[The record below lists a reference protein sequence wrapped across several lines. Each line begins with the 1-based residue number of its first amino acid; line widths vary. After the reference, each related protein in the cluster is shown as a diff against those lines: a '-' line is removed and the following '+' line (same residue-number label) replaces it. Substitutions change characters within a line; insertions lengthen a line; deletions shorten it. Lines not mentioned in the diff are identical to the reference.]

1 MIERETH
8 DLRNLFQAVGRFTG
22 QRGPMATPAVRPET
36 DRAVELLDG
45 KSAEILEDPLVV
57 SAFVDGV
64 QASLVLTYREHRP
77 VYLNFTGA
85 AAVSEDLTA
94 VAIRER
100 LHLVASQEDQEWTS
114 SLRSTVPA
122 MFLPS
127 NSPDEVERLAVAS
140 LAGDRESLE
149 RSLIDELVVESH
161 LPLVLDGSLV
171 GRPIDN
177 RLTGVVKTTNRR
189 YLPDET
195 VLYGLKAGW
204 RSPRFRIPAGSHGVK
219 ADRYSCYLRLFDA
232 SRNAWNYGLVRLETF
247 DSGMLDPL
255 AALCLTQR
263 QNPRSGDARGDRH
276 LRTVRACETLLR
288 ARRPAVYDL

>member
-1 MIERETH
+1 MTERETH
-8 DLRNLFQAVGRFTG
+8 DLRSLFQAVGRFTG
-22 QRGPMATPAVRPET
+22 QRGPMTTPAVRPET
-36 DRAVELLDG
+36 DRPVELLDG
-45 KSAEILEDPLVV
+45 KPTKILEDPLAV

-77 VYLNFTGA
+77 IYLNFSGA

-94 VAIRER
+94 IAIQER
-100 LHLVASQEDQEWTS
+100 LQLVASIDDQEWAN
-114 SLRSTVPA
+114 SLSSTVPT

-127 NSPDEVERLAVAS
+127 SSPDEVERLAVAS

-149 RSLIDELVVESH
+149 RSLIDELVVKSH

-171 GRPIDN
+171 GRAVDN

-204 RSPRFRIPAGSHGVK
+204 RSPRFRIPAGSHGVE
-219 ADRYSCYLRLFDA
+219 ADRFSCYLRLFDA
-232 SRNAWNYGLVRLETF
+232 SLNAWNFGLIRLETF
-247 DSGMLDPL
+247 DIAMLDPL

>member
-1 MIERETH
+1 MTERETH
-8 DLRNLFQAVGRFTG
+8 DLRSLFQAVGRFTG
-22 QRGPMATPAVRPET
+22 QRGPTTTPAIRPDT
-36 DRAVELLDG
+36 DRPVEILDG
-45 KSAEILEDPLVV
+45 EPAKIVVEPLVV

-64 QASLVLTYREHRP
+64 QSSLVLTYRDHRP
-77 VYLNFTGA
+77 IYLNFTGA
-85 AAVSEDLTA
+85 AAVSEDLNA

-100 LHLVASQEDQEWTS
+100 LQLVASIDDREWAS
-114 SLRSTVPA
+114 SLKSTVPA
-122 MFLPS
+122 IFLPS
-127 NSPDEVERLAVAS
+127 NRPDEVERLAVAS

-149 RSLIDELVVESH
+149 RTLIEELVVKSH

-171 GRPIDN
+171 GRPIDK
-177 RLTGVVKTTNRR
+177 RLTGVVKSTNRR
-189 YLPDET
+189 YLPEED

-204 RSPRFRIPAGSHGVK
+204 RSPRFRIPAGSHGVE

-232 SRNAWNYGLVRLETF
+232 TQNTWNFGLVRLETF
-247 DSGMLDPL
+247 DNAMLDPL